1 MRLSRIPHS
10 ELLGA
15 PLPDPDDTEADLA
28 HHLGLARFTDA
39 GFPWFAPIG
48 QRLVTHIR
56 QVVRREMERAGYA
69 EFRGPA
75 VHRVETLAPAGWL
88 ERFGG
93 ELIGFSAPFE
103 QYTLAATS
111 EEPLLSWI
119 GSAGL
124 ASHRQLPMRLFEFRE
139 IFRFRDRPQS
149 IYNSRQFQCCLFASL
164 DTDHTAYLAS
174 AAHAQRTVR
183 AVLDRLR
190 LRAELVRDEATGG
203 FEFIFPYARGDRPR
217 SRTIPYHRDAARPRT
232 AEDDIPQGGVAMGY
246 GYTHTPAFDV
256 RFRDEDNQL
265 RTPVMG
271 TYGIGVQR
279 CVLAL
284 LEQHRVAEGIALP
297 AAVRPFD
304 VTVTVQGRDPGT
316 TEAAERVY
324 RRPPDPPRRPTRR
337 RSRRS
342 AGPGRPPPRPPKP
355 EPVTTARTTPCGP
368 GRRRFRVT
376 CPAPLHP
383 TPLRF
388 TPPHPTS
395 RDLTRPRATRV
406 ATHSTALGSRRRRD
420 APTGSRSVT
429 PLRIPSPP

>member
-28 HHLGLARFTDA
+28 YHLGLARFTDA

-316 TEAAERVY
+316 TEAAKRVY
-324 RRPPDPPRRPTRR
+324 RTLLDAEVSVVLDDRHGASMG
-337 RSRRS
+337 SRMRFADAVGVPWRVVVGRDAAGS
-342 AGPGRPPPRPPKP
+342 GTVRLRGARGTGEPERTLTVDGLLDHLALRGHEEWTAGP
-355 EPVTTARTTPCGP
+355 
-368 GRRRFRVT
+368 
-376 CPAPLHP
+376 
-383 TPLRF
+383 
-388 TPPHPTS
+388 
-395 RDLTRPRATRV
+395 D
-406 ATHSTALGSRRRRD
+406 RRD
-420 APTGSRSVT
+420 EEIGATA
-429 PLRIPSPP
+429 

>member
-139 IFRFRDRPQS
+139 IFRFRDRPQG

-217 SRTIPYHRDAARPRT
+217 SRTIPYHRDATRPRT

-246 GYTHTPAFDV
+246 GYPHTPAFDV

-265 RTPVMG
+265 RAPVMG

-316 TEAAERVY
+316 TEAAERIY
-324 RRPPDPPRRPTRR
+324 RTLLDAEVSVVLDDRHGA
-337 RSRRS
+337 SM
-342 AGPGRPPPRPPKP
+342 
-355 EPVTTARTTPCGP
+355 
-368 GRRRFRVT
+368 
-376 CPAPLHP
+376 
-383 TPLRF
+383 
-388 TPPHPTS
+388 
-395 RDLTRPRATRV
+395 
-406 ATHSTALGSRRRRD
+406 GSRMRFADAVGVPWRVVVGRDAAGSGTVRLRGARGTGEPERTLTVDGLLDHLALRGHEEWTTGPDRRD
-420 APTGSRSVT
+420 EEIGASA
-429 PLRIPSPP
+429 

>member
-1 MRLSRIPHS
+1 MRLSKIPHADP
-10 ELLGA
+10 LGA
-15 PLPDPDDTEADLA
+15 PMPDPGDPEADLP
-28 HHLGLARFTDA
+28 HQLGLARFTDA
-39 GFPWFAPIG
+39 GFPWFSPVG
-48 QRLVTHIR
+48 QRLVTRI
-56 QVVRREMERAGYA
+56 QAVVRREMERAGYA

-93 ELIGFSAPFE
+93 ELIGFSAPFD

-111 EEPLLSWI
+111 EEPLLSYI

-164 DTDHTAYLAS
+164 DTDHAAYLQS

-190 LRAELVRDEATGG
+190 LSAELVRDETTGG

-217 SRTIPYHRDAARPRT
+217 SRTIPYHRDAGRATT
-232 AEDDIPQGGVAMGY
+232 AEDEIPQGGVAMGY

-256 RFRDEDNQL
+256 RFRDEDNQV

-271 TYGIGVQR
+271 TYGLGIQR

-284 LEQHRVAEGIALP
+284 LEQHRVPGGIALP

-304 VTVTVQGRDPGT
+304 VMVAVQGRDPAT
-316 TEAAERVY
+316 ADAAGELHRVLLENDVSVVLDDRHGASMGGRMRFADAVGVPWRVVVGRDDAKSGSFRLRGPLGAREPERSLTVDGLLAHLTA
-324 RRPPDPPRRPTRR
+324 RGHEEWT
-337 RSRRS
+337 
-342 AGPGRPPPRPPKP
+342 GRPGNDD
-355 EPVTTARTTPCGP
+355 E
-368 GRRRFRVT
+368 
-376 CPAPLHP
+376 
-383 TPLRF
+383 
-388 TPPHPTS
+388 
-395 RDLTRPRATRV
+395 
-406 ATHSTALGSRRRRD
+406 
-420 APTGSRSVT
+420 
-429 PLRIPSPP
+429 RIGASA